1 MTDHLSEPCYS
12 HNFTN
17 LWSLPLQLLTMKQFN
32 VRFMSWYPVK
42 QHIENLHFFPLMY
55 LPCVLRVKW
64 VLEISS
70 HPVVQEDWKM
80 VPTAFFSK
88 IECLV
93 VWGKYHQTAK
103 EYLKN
108 LMLQSNNTIKMYIK
122 DLIWCFVHWWVP
134 QTGYKKAPCLLIFVI
149 LESKIF
155 ISVIHDPLLFQFV
168 NCVRDP
174 PLYDTLYSNVA
185 P

>member
-1 MTDHLSEPCYS
+1 
-12 HNFTN
+12 
-17 LWSLPLQLLTMKQFN
+17 
-32 VRFMSWYPVK
+32 MSWYPVK

-174 PLYDTLYSNVA
+174 PCMTLFTQMWHLNTRPFTDNNHVLPLPPYRCYKEIITKLTITI
-185 P
+185 